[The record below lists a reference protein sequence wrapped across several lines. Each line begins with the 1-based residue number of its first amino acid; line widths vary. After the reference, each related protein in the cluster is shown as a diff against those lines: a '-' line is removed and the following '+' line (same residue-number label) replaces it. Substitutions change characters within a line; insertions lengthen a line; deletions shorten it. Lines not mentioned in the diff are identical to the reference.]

1 MNRGPALLV
10 GLGALLIMSTV
21 SIADAQRPD
30 IIERPIEFGA
40 LDGWAT
46 DDHGAAL
53 TAFRRSCDALLAGR
67 IATRPA
73 IPPPASLLAACA
85 KVIHVKQ
92 VEARRF
98 FEEAFEPVLV
108 TTARETTGFL
118 TGYFEPEYAGSRQRG
133 PEFPIPLLARPSDLV
148 NIAPGETPHGLDP
161 GLRAAR
167 QADGRLEAYA
177 DRAAIETGSLGD
189 LAKPVIWLRSA
200 AEAFIIHVQ
209 GSARIR
215 LPDGEMVRVGYAG
228 RNGHPFTAIG
238 RILVERGEIP
248 LAKMNL
254 ESLVAWLETN
264 RDAARDLMR
273 LNRSYIFFQ
282 IVEGLAPE
290 DGPIGGAG
298 VSLLAGRSLAVDRTI
313 WPYGL
318 PIWLEGH
325 LPRPS
330 GDTEPLS
337 RLMIAQDTGSAIV
350 GPMRGDFFMG
360 SGADSGIRAGLMR
373 QRVKFVVL
381 RPRPAP

>member
-1 MNRGPALLV
+1 MIRGPARLV
-10 GLGALLIMSTV
+10 GAGAILIMATV
-21 SIADAQRPD
+21 STTWAVPSGVVLQPIGYDALENWTR
-30 IIERPIEFGA
+30 
-40 LDGWAT
+40 
-46 DDHGAAL
+46 DDHDAAL
-53 TAFRRSCDALLAGR
+53 TAFRRTCDALRAGR

-73 IPPPASLLAACA
+73 APPSPSLLAACER
-85 KVIHVKQ
+85 VIHVKQ
-92 VEARRF
+92 GEARRF

-108 TTARETTGFL
+108 TTGEEQTGFL
-118 TGYFEPEYAGSRQRG
+118 TGYFEPEYAGSRHQG
-133 PEFPIPLLARPSDLV
+133 SEFPVPLLGRPPDLV
-148 NIAPGETPHGLDP
+148 NVAPGETPAGLDRN
-161 GLRAAR
+161 LRAAR
-167 QADGRLEAYA
+167 QVDGRLEPYP
-177 DRAAIETGSLGD
+177 DRAAIETGALAG

-215 LPDGEMVRVGYAG
+215 LENGETVRVGYAG

-248 LAKMNL
+248 LADMNL
-254 ESLVAWLETN
+254 ESLVSWLETN

-282 IVEGLAPE
+282 VIDGLSPE

-318 PIWLEGH
+318 PVWLEGQ
-325 LPRPS
+325 LPRR
-330 GDTEPLS
+330 GAEPETLS

-360 SGADSGIRAGLMR
+360 SGAEAGIRAGLMR

-381 RPRPAP
+381 RPRETP